1 MTLFKHIINI
11 FSWRGVVSAF
21 LVLATVHGYAQQP
34 TSNDLKKKQ
43 AEIQKEI
50 DALRR
55 SLDETRQYKKQSL
68 GQLALIQKKLRLREQ
83 QISNINQ
90 QVNAIQGDIN
100 KNWREITKLR
110 AELDTLTE
118 QYEKSVVYAYMNR
131 SNYDFLNFIFSASNF
146 NDAMKRV
153 SYLKSYR
160 AYREEQAANIRN
172 TQALL
177 QGKIQGL
184 NQNKEEKSKVLAEEN
199 KQKQVLAEEK
209 REKDAMVNKLKSQEK
224 ELNKSMAAKRKQDAN
239 LRAAIS
245 AAIRREI
252 EAENK
257 RIAAAKAAE
266 DKKNATVKTDA
277 SKNGATT
284 PIGPVKAPERKPTG
298 NASVFDSRPEI
309 KAVSDNFEK
318 NRGNL
323 PWPVAQGTVSMRY
336 GRQNYFEKVDY
347 DNPGITIETA
357 AGSSVKT
364 VFDGEVTAI
373 VNVGGV
379 QGVIIKH
386 GKYFTTYSNLESVSV
401 SKGQSVKMGQVI
413 GRVSEKEDGRGEL
426 EFLISNDKYQNYD
439 PEKWLR

>member
-1 MTLFKHIINI
+1 MTQLKRLYTTCSHGLWLTLF
-11 FSWRGVVSAF
+11 F
-21 LVLATVHGYAQQP
+21 VLSNLYVYAQQP
-34 TSNDLKKKQ
+34 SSSDLKRKQ

-50 DALRR
+50 DALRK
-55 SLDETRQYKKQSL
+55 SLDQTQKYKKQSL

-83 QISNINQ
+83 QIANINQ

-100 KNWREITKLR
+100 KNWREIVKLR
-110 AELDTLTE
+110 AELDTLTQ

-131 SNYDFLNFIFSASNF
+131 SNYDFLNFIFSADNF
-146 NDAMKRV
+146 NDAIKRV

-160 AYREEQAANIRN
+160 AYREEQAANIRS

-184 NQNKEEKSKVLAEEN
+184 NQNKAEKSKVLEEEN
-199 KQKQVLAEEK
+199 KQRQVLAEEK
-209 REKDAMVNKLKSQEK
+209 KEKDAVVSKLKSQEK
-224 ELNKSMAAKRKQDAN
+224 ELNKSMAAKRKQDAS

-257 RIAAAKAAE
+257 RMAAAKAAE
-266 DKKNATVKTDA
+266 DKKNAALKAEA
-277 SKNGATT
+277 SKNGTT
-284 PIGPVKAPERKPTG
+284 VPVGPVKAPERKATG
-298 NASVFDSRPEI
+298 SSSVFDNRPEI

-318 NRGNL
+318 NKGNL
-323 PWPVAQGTVSMRY
+323 PWPVSQGTVSMRF
-336 GRQNYFEKVDY
+336 GRQNYFERVDY

-357 AGSSVKT
+357 AGSSVKS

-401 SKGQSVKMGQVI
+401 TKGQAVKMGQVL
-413 GRVSEKEDGRGEL
+413 GRVSEKEEGRGEL